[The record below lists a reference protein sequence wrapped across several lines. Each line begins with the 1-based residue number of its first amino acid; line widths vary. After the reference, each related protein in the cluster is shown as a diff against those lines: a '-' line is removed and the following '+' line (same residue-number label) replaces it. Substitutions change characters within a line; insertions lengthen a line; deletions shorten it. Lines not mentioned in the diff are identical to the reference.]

1 MPRRAGRP
9 RAASN
14 NNVINKQRINLDTIT
29 WWARQ
34 GELPKAMNA
43 RANEGYVAR
52 SASRVEKA
60 RAGIVLRGSTKFL
73 DRNIGGPARTRTW
86 DQGIMSPL
94 L

>member
-1 MPRRAGRP
+1 M
-9 RAASN
+9 
-14 NNVINKQRINLDTIT
+14 NKMK

-60 RAGIVLRGSTKFL
+60 RAGIVLRGLAKF
-73 DRNIGGPARTRTW
+73 
-86 DQGIMSPL
+86 
-94 L
+94 